1 MSLLLQFR
9 CPCSLGAL
17 CPFYIFF
24 GKHFILFGR
33 SPLACHAPISPPLA
47 DVFDFAKCALEIWF
61 RLQQQD
67 EGCTSAMCHPVQAHI
82 EHTHIR
88 RHRHAPSAHLPPT
101 LLGLCPAGDAQCHMC
116 SVWRHKWRQIA
127 LTLILI
133 PIPNRI
139 RIRILAH
146 HILSFNYHRRIIA
159 FSHGSWW
166 LKESP
171 DIGDEV

>member
-1 MSLLLQFR
+1 
-9 CPCSLGAL
+9 
-17 CPFYIFF
+17 
-24 GKHFILFGR
+24 
-33 SPLACHAPISPPLA
+33 
-47 DVFDFAKCALEIWF
+47 
-61 RLQQQD
+61 
-67 EGCTSAMCHPVQAHI
+67 MCHPVQAHI

-146 HILSFNYHRRIIA
+146 HILSFNLLLGCLLLLFLNAERKAIFQQYVERIRILFTLEMENMLCNA
-159 FSHGSWW
+159 TSHIRTKVGGGNQAVGMKAKGRDRARKLSTY
-166 LKESP
+166 LSL
-171 DIGDEV
+171 ICLH